1 MSVKWGLGR
10 GGISRRN
17 LLRTAGAAGVLALP
31 ALHGIRRARAADTKT
46 LKVIPE
52 VDLKILDPIWTTA
65 TVTST
70 HGLLVYDTLFAVDK
84 KQQVHPQMVEKFASE
99 DNGMTWK
106 FQLRDGLGWHDGTP
120 VTAKDCVAS
129 IRRWAARFG
138 LATTMMQRTERL
150 DAVDDKNF
158 ILKLKEPFGLVLE
171 TLGNPTQI
179 AFMMRAQ
186 DAETDP
192 FTQLKT
198 AVGSG
203 PFKFLADEWRP
214 GASVAYARFAEYK
227 PRSEPADG
235 YVGGKVGHVDRVE
248 WTVIPEAGTAA
259 AALTTGELDY
269 WTNAAADNLPP
280 LQASRDVA
288 IGLLDPLGWQLHVR
302 FNALA
307 KPLDNPKMRQGL
319 QMMVESQQDAYLTA
333 TGYTGEL
340 GSVCLAPFVC
350 GSPNETMVGTDQFKK
365 YEPDKIRALFKDAG
379 YSGDRLVLMDP
390 SDQPHLHAVA
400 QVLNDHMKALGLNV
414 DMQTMDWSTLVS
426 RRPIKDPPPAN
437 GGWHVFPTAWPS
449 SAMSN
454 PVVNAPLDTS
464 CDGKNWFGWPCDEE
478 LLKDRLAYL
487 AAATPD
493 ERKKAVEAIQLR
505 FFEAAPYAYAGQFFP
520 PMAYRKDRMRN
531 PIGLGSPVFWNLEKF
546 A

>member
-1 MSVKWGLGR
+1 MPMVNGFGSN
-10 GGISRRN
+10 GISRRTV
-17 LLRTAGAAGVLALP
+17 LRTGAAAGALALP
-31 ALHGIRRARAADTKT
+31 AVRGIRRARAADTKT

-70 HGLLVYDTLFAVDK
+70 HGMLVYDTLFAVDR
-84 KQQVHPQMVEKFASE
+84 KQQVHPQMVDKFGSD
-99 DNGMTWK
+99 DNGMTWH
-106 FQLRDGLGWHDGTP
+106 FTLRDGLGWHDGTP

-150 DAVDDKNF
+150 DALDDKNF
-158 ILKLKEPFGLVLE
+158 ILKLKEPFALVVE

-179 AFMMRAQ
+179 GFMMRQ
-186 DAETDP
+186 KDAETDP

-198 AVGSG
+198 AIGSG
-203 PFKFLADEWRP
+203 PFKFLPDEWRP
-214 GASVAYARFAEYK
+214 GASVAYARNPDYK
-227 PRSEPADG
+227 PRAEPADG
-235 YVGGKVGHVDRVE
+235 YAGGKVAHVDRVE
-248 WTVIPEAGTAA
+248 WTVIPEPGTAA

-269 WTNAAADNLPP
+269 WTNAAADNLPQ
-280 LQASRDVA
+280 LQASPDVA
-288 IGLLDPLGWQLHVR
+288 TGLLDPLGWQLHVR
-302 FNALA
+302 FNSLA

-333 TGYTGEL
+333 TGFTGEF
-340 GSVCLAPFVC
+340 GAVCLAPFVC
-350 GSPNETMVGTDQFKK
+350 GSPNEMMVGTDRFKK
-365 YEPDKIRALFKDAG
+365 YEPDKIKALFKDAG
-379 YSGDRLVLMDP
+379 YAGERLVLMDP

-400 QVLNDHMKALGLNV
+400 QVLNEHMKALGLNV

-426 RRPIKDPPPAN
+426 RRPIKDAPPAN
-437 GGWHVFPTAWPS
+437 GGWHIFPTAWPS

-454 PVVNAPLDTS
+454 PIVNAPLDTS
-464 CDGKNWFGWPCDEE
+464 CEGKNWFGWPCDEE

-493 ERKKAVEAIQLR
+493 DRKKAIEAIQLR
-505 FFEAAPYAYAGQFFP
+505 FFEAAPYAYAGQYFP
-520 PMAYRKDRMRN
+520 PMAYRKDRMKGA
-531 PIGLGSPVFWNLEKF
+531 IGLGSPVFWNIEKF